1 MNPLIIS
8 DKWEQVTHCCQ
19 FVGKDQAGQSLLRLP
34 TVDSGMFKGA
44 TFFKCQG
51 DMVTAVHPTEA
62 QVRDVFLPLMHK
74 PECVIVSY
82 DTLRA
87 YHDED
92 LGGDV
97 LLALGHDKRP
107 PTMTFL
113 ALNGVTS
120 FS

>member
-1 MNPLIIS
+1 M
-8 DKWEQVTHCCQ
+8 
-19 FVGKDQAGQSLLRLP
+19 
-34 TVDSGMFKGA
+34 DSGMFKGA

-51 DMVTAVHPTEA
+51 NMVTAVHPTER
-62 QVRDVFLPLMHK
+62 QVRDVFFPLMHK

-82 DTLRA
+82 DTLSA
-87 YHDED
+87 YHAED

-113 ALNGVTS
+113 AFS
-120 FS
+120 FTPDL